1 MSHRQEIQKKKNSL
15 YTSMVWSVIPMKYS
29 ILKVTL
35 QFFLYLFNRKMK
47 KKYINGKIRSFNE
60 YDDTD

>member
-1 MSHRQEIQKKKNSL
+1 MSHKQEIKKKISL

-47 KKYINGKIRSFNE
+47 KIYINGQIRSFNE